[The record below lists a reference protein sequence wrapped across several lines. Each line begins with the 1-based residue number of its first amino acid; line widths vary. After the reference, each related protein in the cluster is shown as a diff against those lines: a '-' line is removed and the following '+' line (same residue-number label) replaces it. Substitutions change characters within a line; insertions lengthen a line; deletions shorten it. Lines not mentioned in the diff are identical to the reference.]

1 MGKARGF
8 TVHRTPEMLKECVSE
23 WVQKKYLHP
32 KKVNRRKALWPGA
45 EWEHILV
52 HATVRYPQELQEI
65 KKRGVGTP
73 RTGP

>member
-1 MGKARGF
+1 
-8 TVHRTPEMLKECVSE
+8 VHRTSEMLKECVSD